1 MIPRDSAGVAA
12 RQVTGGDKPMSEQDG
27 DSFVPEEA
35 IVIATA
41 RDIGLSVDGSC
52 LPGVVANRALLRRY
66 ADLVHGFA
74 LPDTCE
80 PAYEYRP

>member
-1 MIPRDSAGVAA
+1 
-12 RQVTGGDKPMSEQDG
+12 MSEHDDG
-27 DSFVPEEA
+27 SGALNAPLVVPDEA

-41 RDIGLSVDGSC
+41 RDIGLSVGGAC

-80 PAYEYRP
+80 PAFEYRP

>member
-1 MIPRDSAGVAA
+1 
-12 RQVTGGDKPMSEQDG
+12 MSEHPE
-27 DSFVPEEA
+27 SSAPRVPDAAPDEA
-35 IVIATA
+35 VIVATA
-41 RDIGLSVDGSC
+41 RDIGLGVDASC

-80 PAYEYRP
+80 PAFEYRP